1 MSDTE
6 TLSVAEVSTL
16 TGFSRMTI
24 YRAVRDG
31 RLNRWLTH
39 DDKGQ
44 ARLLPDA
51 AVAIRRGVIRRRIDS
66 QPRPAPAPAPEPQ
79 AGSPADAWADCAS
92 WANAFLDVD
101 LWGPPPWPADR
112 WATLDAVLDQAD
124 ELAAEHGSYTAEV
137 FARLETEALGDE

>member
-6 TLSVAEVSTL
+6 TLSVAEVSAL

-31 RLNRWLTH
+31 RLNRWLIR

-44 ARLLPDA
+44 ARLSPDA

-66 QPRPAPAPAPEPQ
+66 QPKPAPAPVPEPQ
-79 AGSPADAWADCAS
+79 AENPVNPWVDIAS
-92 WANAFLDVD
+92 WANQLIDVAQ
-101 LWGPPPWPADR
+101 WGPPPWPADK
-112 WATLDAVLDQAD
+112 WATLEFVLDMAD
-124 ELAAEHGSYTAEV
+124 NLAAEHGSYTAEL
-137 FARLETEALGDE
+137 FAKLQAEGVL

>member
-6 TLSVAEVSTL
+6 TLSVAEVSAL

-31 RLNRWLTH
+31 RLNRWLTR

-44 ARLLPDA
+44 VRLLPDA

-66 QPRPAPAPAPEPQ
+66 QPKPAPVPEPQ
-79 AGSPADAWADCAS
+79 AENPVNPWVDIAS
-92 WANAFLDVD
+92 WANQLIDVD
-101 LWGPPPWPADR
+101 QWGPPPWPADK
-112 WATLDAVLDQAD
+112 WATLEFVLDMAD
-124 ELAAEHGSYTAEV
+124 NLAAEHGSYTAEV
-137 FARLETEALGDE
+137 FARLQAEGVL